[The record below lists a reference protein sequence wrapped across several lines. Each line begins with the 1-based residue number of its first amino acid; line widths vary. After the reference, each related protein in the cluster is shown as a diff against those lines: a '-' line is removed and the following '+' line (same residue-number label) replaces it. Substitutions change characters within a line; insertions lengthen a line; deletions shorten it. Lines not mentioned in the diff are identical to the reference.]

1 MPVNHIF
8 FDVRI
13 INNSPV
19 HDIGKFVIIIVNFER
34 IMLFVGQFDN
44 FFIYLWTMLNI
55 LCRYHFCFS
64 STGDG

>member
-34 IMLFVGQFDN
+34 IMLFVGQFVN
-44 FFIYLWTMLNI
+44 FIYLSMDYVKYI
-55 LCRYHFCFS
+55 V
-64 STGDG
+64 

>member
-44 FFIYLWTMLNI
+44 FFYLSMDYVKYI
-55 LCRYHFCFS
+55 V
-64 STGDG
+64 